1 MDKNLIVL
9 ADKYRSGIID
19 GYKLAEMLKNNEITK
34 SERRKIV
41 KLASSNRK
49 RLLTSYKIVG

>member
-1 MDKNLIVL
+1 MDSNLIAL
-9 ADKYRSGIID
+9 ADKYRSGVID

-41 KLASSNRK
+41 KLASSKPK
-49 RLLTSYKIVG
+49 RYNLK

>member
-1 MDKNLIVL
+1 MDNNLMIL

-19 GYKLAEMLKNNEITK
+19 GYKLAEILKNNEITK

-41 KLASSNRK
+41 KLASSNPK
-49 RLLTSYKIVG
+49 R

>member
-49 RLLTSYKIVG
+49 RLLYDSWIV